1 MITPY
6 TGAVAPTCIN
16 GNMVPCRDPVKIA
29 MYTDIPPANIPNQL
43 VEYTFANY
51 GGNPPTLQGTQ
62 PVPPYENQ
70 YRVGFDNSSIQSVY
84 LPVAIAP
91 LNNNVYGYLGAA
103 TTIKKFRGLLNTF
116 VTNNQWPTYVPVYF
130 PNGPAPAPY
139 SLTPPPGN
147 YPDGAYPGTVVVG
160 TDVVFT
166 ETYATFAMAV
176 DLSLARL
183 WLLRI
188 CQILRRLPRASRCRI

>member
-1 MITPY
+1 
-6 TGAVAPTCIN
+6 
-16 GNMVPCRDPVKIA
+16 
-29 MYTDIPPANIPNQL
+29 
-43 VEYTFANY
+43 
-51 GGNPPTLQGTQ
+51 
-62 PVPPYENQ
+62 
-70 YRVGFDNSSIQSVY
+70 VY

-91 LNNNVYGYLGAA
+91 LNNNFYGYLGAA

-130 PNGPAPAPY
+130 PNGRAPAPY

-166 ETYATFAMAV
+166 ETYATFADGSRFVPSPPLVTSNLPDTPSVTPGVAV
-176 DLSLARL
+176 SNMINCGDNVRL
-183 WLLRI
+183 PTAPLVQQLPI
-188 CQILRRLPRASRCRI
+188 SRRLLPLPDVRTLCTALAISRPPNFTLYTDG